1 MTSQKSASRTST
13 RHRTDYLSLI
23 FGLLFLAVAGWWAA
37 AYFLDW
43 SISVRL
49 PDAGWMLAI
58 GLILL
63 GLIGIVASLRR
74 DRGDA
79 EAHSDVP
86 SRGGVESHRGGES
99 SGGIGSRADGDAP
112 GGGGPSAGERSGEAE
127 PLAPGGRG
135 ADPDQPTAGDP
146 GGHRPE

>member
-1 MTSQKSASRTST
+1 MTTPKPADKTT

-23 FGLLFLAVAGWWAA
+23 FGLLFLAAAGWWAA
-37 AYFLDW
+37 AHFLDW
-43 SISVRL
+43 TIVMRL
-49 PDAGWMLAI
+49 PDAGWVLAV

-79 EAHSDVP
+79 
-86 SRGGVESHRGGES
+86 
-99 SGGIGSRADGDAP
+99 ADGVGDVTD
-112 GGGGPSAGERSGEAE
+112 GGGPPVGERSREGD
-127 PLAPGGRG
+127 PLAAGGPGPEPDRPTVG
-135 ADPDQPTAGDP
+135 DPGDQPTAGDP